1 MHPRNSHL
9 LQQYRY
15 HLTFSEC
22 INIRSN
28 QPLYDDFKT
37 GPSESFVGPFSVTR
51 PNPTHQLSD
60 LTQPIRNLKIWI
72 QPNPTRYNYRLTA
85 KLSAVYVNHIWKH
98 KHNFHNHKVKTKLIP
113 IARNCLTGVQIQNVR
128 WLTMSKTRLRRTAQ
142 IISTLTFLLLLSN
155 STGICMLC
163 NHQKNIVL
171 LSLFDPTQR
180 NPSKTTKSR
189 PKPTQPNPRVDLT
202 HGQLCGHWW
211 VHGFHWRHQ
220 AMRHSGACAY
230 APICR
235 QFLFTYLRSSSGQW

>member
-163 NHQKNIVL
+163 NHQKKYSIFV
-171 LSLFDPTQR
+171 TI
-180 NPSKTTKSR
+180 R
-189 PKPTQPNPRVDLT
+189 PNPTQPIENYKISTQPDPTKPAGRLNPWTTLWPLM
-202 HGQLCGHWW
+202 G
-211 VHGFHWRHQ
+211 GFH
-220 AMRHSGACAY
+220 
-230 APICR
+230 
-235 QFLFTYLRSSSGQW
+235 